1 MTTRNFL
8 STIIE
13 PTPLAD
19 TLVTGMIAMP
29 DDASKSICRVYGWT
43 NMPTDFASGGD
54 VERIMVT
61 RLVIERAAL
70 LEFVQTTMRNLFM
83 G

>member
-8 STIIE
+8 NTIIE
-13 PTPLAD
+13 PAPLTD
-19 TLVTGMIAMP
+19 TLVTGMLAMP

-43 NMPTDFASGGD
+43 SMPTDFSAGGN
-54 VERIMVT
+54 VERIMAV
-61 RLVIERAAL
+61 RIIIERNAL
-70 LEFVQTTMRNLFM
+70 LEFAQTTIRNLFM